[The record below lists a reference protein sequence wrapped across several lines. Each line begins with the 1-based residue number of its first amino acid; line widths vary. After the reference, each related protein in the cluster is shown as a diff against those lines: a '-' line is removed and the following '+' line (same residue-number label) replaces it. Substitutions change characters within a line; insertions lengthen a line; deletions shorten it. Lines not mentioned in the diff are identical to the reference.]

1 MAEFGEDMNEE
12 SKSAATEADFIRLA
26 GISPELAEFVTE
38 FIERPE
44 ILFSMPFEKRH
55 EIEAQMDAVLD
66 GFRRSSTL

>member
-1 MAEFGEDMNEE
+1 MAETRGDMNPDG
-12 SKSAATEADFIRLA
+12 SNAMTEADFIRLT
-26 GISPELAEFVTE
+26 GMSPELAEFVTE

-66 GFRRSSTL
+66 GLGRSSTW